1 VSKIDLQGRSND
13 AAEAVK
19 LANLKHSPV
28 KLFTES
34 YYWNPECVTFHTP
47 YETYCDF
54 LNEEVKRICPP
65 WPSTLLPSPQCKTA
79 EDLRDS
85 ICGAPII
92 VFTPPTEEG
101 SGEEGSGAS
110 GN

>member
-1 VSKIDLQGRSND
+1 M
-13 AAEAVK
+13 
-19 LANLKHSPV
+19 

-54 LNEEVKRICPP
+54 LNEEVDRVCPP
-65 WPSTLLPSPQCKTA
+65 FPILATPQCVTA
-79 EDLRDS
+79 VDLRDS
-85 ICGAPII
+85 ICGEPLII
-92 VFTPPTEEG
+92 VTPPTEEG